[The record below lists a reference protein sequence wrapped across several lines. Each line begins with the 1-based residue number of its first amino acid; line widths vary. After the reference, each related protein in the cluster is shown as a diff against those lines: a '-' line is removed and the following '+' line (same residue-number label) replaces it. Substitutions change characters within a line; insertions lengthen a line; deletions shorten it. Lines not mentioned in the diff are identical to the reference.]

1 MNSIDRSRIRPLSM
15 ASIGRYAMSVDW
27 NDGHKSLYPF
37 KQIVALSES
46 QS

>member
-1 MNSIDRSRIRPLSM
+1 M

-37 KQIVALSES
+37 KQVVQLAANSNS
-46 QS
+46 